1 MPAAAAMSACAHR
14 TASSFVY
21 RAGILSHLDDD
32 DIQLRGLTGM
42 WHCFCAKAQQPC
54 PRVMM
59 WGMPVRFNKN
69 FNLNAS
75 FIACFRDHCCSGVF
89 AGPVL
94 AAIDLS
100 ENLTEQQKETKLHN
114 STTSNQCKPFRNRQS
129 TIIIAMIDS
138 NEHAGCMHVT
148 SSNTIHR
155 PYAGRRTIRLRGRS
169 TNRYIGSASS
179 SVPAVAIGDER
190 AIHAHA
196 A

>member
-1 MPAAAAMSACAHR
+1 VMPAAAAMSACVHR

-69 FNLNAS
+69 FNLHAS
-75 FIACFRDHCCSGVF
+75 FIACFRDHCCSGAF
-89 AGPVL
+89 AGSVL

-100 ENLTEQQKETKLHN
+100 KPDR
-114 STTSNQCKPFRNRQS
+114 TTYTTCNQCKPFRHTQS
-129 TIIIAMIDS
+129 TIITAMIDS
-138 NEHAGCMHVT
+138 NKHAGCMHVT

-155 PYAGRRTIRLRGRS
+155 HPYLRC
-169 TNRYIGSASS
+169 TPHNQTQ
-179 SVPAVAIGDER
+179 R
-190 AIHAHA
+190 ALHQQVHW
-196 A
+196 